1 MDDILDLFHE
11 DLDYEE
17 DIEEVSSPPAKR
29 VRIGCPA
36 EGCDFE
42 PGRSDIQE
50 HWQNV
55 HQQEILL
62 FYCPMRKCKWR
73 ARTLERLEEHL
84 RFSRHRLTP
93 AQSSAVIALPP
104 VAVLKKN
111 NGFQDPGDV
120 VAPVP
125 PEILPVGAVDPVMKT
140 TLVAR
145 VEEVIREAAWPAPA
159 PMVVPLMSLE
169 LEEPPHKQVV
179 VIAEKAAA
187 KPATVSKPPPSPEN
201 SQPLMAPSLGD
212 SQSLAAPRPK
222 DFLCPFPLSPGPP
235 HLATALCP
243 EAALSSDT
251 LYPRDDRAAGE
262 FLADASSTV
271 TSPRSSGI
279 VVPGPL
285 PVAPVLDSVSDPVPQ
300 VASVAVEKS
309 SDHSPPG
316 TAGVSGFPVREE
328 AAQSFGEDAP
338 PGTPPPA
345 VSGSPGDLRWLPAE
359 GQMDDLEAWLSSIP
373 EELVSVPSPKPAKPV
388 AQLEE
393 AGGLKSGRPVGPLNA
408 EALAS
413 RFLRS
418 RLRSLDASVN
428 CLQKVRRDLQE
439 SVTEAHKQELQAKE
453 VENGQ
458 LRRRIR
464 YLEAQLERAKTGHTT
479 LPTRVGDL
487 QHLSTT
493 RAFVLFPNVG
503 RTAVY
508 NLEPADVSLLELASR
523 SEPLSSD
530 HL

>member
-1 MDDILDLFHE
+1 M
-11 DLDYEE
+11 
-17 DIEEVSSPPAKR
+17 
-29 VRIGCPA
+29 
-36 EGCDFE
+36 
-42 PGRSDIQE
+42 
-50 HWQNV
+50 
-55 HQQEILL
+55 
-62 FYCPMRKCKWR
+62 
-73 ARTLERLEEHL
+73 
-84 RFSRHRLTP
+84 
-93 AQSSAVIALPP
+93 VI
-104 VAVLKKN
+104 
-111 NGFQDPGDV
+111 
-120 VAPVP
+120 
-125 PEILPVGAVDPVMKT
+125 T
-140 TLVAR
+140 
-145 VEEVIREAAWPAPA
+145 
-159 PMVVPLMSLE
+159 
-169 LEEPPHKQVV
+169 
-179 VIAEKAAA
+179 EKAAA

-212 SQSLAAPRPK
+212 SQPLAAPLSK

-235 HLATALCP
+235 HLAAALCP
-243 EAALSSDT
+243 EAALTSDT
-251 LYPRDDRAAGE
+251 LHPLDDPAPGD
-262 FLADASSTV
+262 FLADVSSTV

-279 VVPGPL
+279 AVPGPL
-285 PVAPVLDSVSDPVPQ
+285 PAAPVLDSVSDPVLQ

-309 SDHSPPG
+309 VDHNPPG
-316 TAGVSGFPVREE
+316 TAGVSCFPVREE
-328 AAQSFGEDAP
+328 ATQSLEEDAP
-338 PGTPPPA
+338 PGTPPQA
-345 VSGSPGDLRWLPAE
+345 VSGSPTDLGWLPAE

-388 AQLEE
+388 SQLEE

-439 SVTEAHKQELQAKE
+439 SVTEAHKRELQAKE

-508 NLEPADVSLLELASR
+508 NLEPADVSLLELASW

>member
-1 MDDILDLFHE
+1 MSSWRVWLRAREVWHTGTLAECASAGNSVVLLSHAEVQVEGTYSGKAGGASSIFSPQTYTCSKLGCDRAASCGSSEKEQWVSGSRWCSSSGTSRDITRGCRRPCHE
-11 DLDYEE
+11 DNSGGPSGGSDSG
-17 DIEEVSSPPAKR
+17 SSMASS
-29 VRIGCPA
+29 CPYGGA
-36 EGCDFE
+36 
-42 PGRSDIQE
+42 S
-50 HWQNV
+50 NV
-55 HQQEILL
+55 
-62 FYCPMRKCKWR
+62 
-73 ARTLERLEEHL
+73 
-84 RFSRHRLTP
+84 
-93 AQSSAVIALPP
+93 
-104 VAVLKKN
+104 
-111 NGFQDPGDV
+111 
-120 VAPVP
+120 
-125 PEILPVGAVDPVMKT
+125 
-140 TLVAR
+140 
-145 VEEVIREAAWPAPA
+145 
-159 PMVVPLMSLE
+159 LE
-169 LEEPPHKQVV
+169 LEEPPHKRVV
-179 VIAEKAAA
+179 VITEKAAA

-201 SQPLMAPSLGD
+201 SQPRMVPSLGD
-212 SQSLAAPRPK
+212 SQPLAAPLPK

-235 HLATALCP
+235 HLAAALCP

-251 LYPRDDRAAGE
+251 LYPRDDPAAGD
-262 FLADASSTV
+262 FLADASPTV

-285 PVAPVLDSVSDPVPQ
+285 PAAPVLDSVSDPVLQ

-309 SDHSPPG
+309 IDHSPPG
-316 TAGVSGFPVREE
+316 TAGVSCFPVREE
-328 AAQSFGEDAP
+328 AAQSLEEDAP
-338 PGTPPPA
+338 PGTPPQA
-345 VSGSPGDLRWLPAE
+345 VSGSPTDLGWLPAE

-388 AQLEE
+388 SQLEE

-418 RLRSLDASVN
+418 RLRSLDTSVN

-439 SVTEAHKQELQAKE
+439 SVTEAHKRELQAKE

-508 NLEPADVSLLELASR
+508 NLEPADVSLLEFASR

>member
-42 PGRSDIQE
+42 PGRCDIQE

-55 HQQEILL
+55 HQREILL

-169 LEEPPHKQVV
+169 LEEPPHKRVV
-179 VIAEKAAA
+179 VITEKAAA
-187 KPATVSKPPPSPEN
+187 KPATVSKRPPSPEN
-201 SQPLMAPSLGD
+201 SQPLMVPSLGD
-212 SQSLAAPRPK
+212 SQPLAAPLPK

-235 HLATALCP
+235 HLAAALCP

-251 LYPRDDRAAGE
+251 LYPRDDPAAGD
-262 FLADASSTV
+262 FLADASPTV

-285 PVAPVLDSVSDPVPQ
+285 PAAPVLDSVSDPVLQ

-309 SDHSPPG
+309 IDHSPPG
-316 TAGVSGFPVREE
+316 TAGVSCFPVREE
-328 AAQSFGEDAP
+328 AAQSLEEDAP
-338 PGTPPPA
+338 PGTPPQA
-345 VSGSPGDLRWLPAE
+345 VSGSPTDLGWLPAE

-388 AQLEE
+388 SQLEE
-393 AGGLKSGRPVGPLNA
+393 AGGLQSGRPVGPLNA

-418 RLRSLDASVN
+418 RLRSLDTSVN

-439 SVTEAHKQELQAKE
+439 SVTEAHKRELQAKE

-503 RTAVY
+503 HTAVY